1 MSTDGLC
8 FCEQRSHF
16 LPEKPLGKFRRRWSL
31 CSTCCHCCTHIPLDP
46 LPFSCTVAPICFH
59 SRQPAWVSEDHWCC
73 FGCED
78 TFNFVSSAR
87 SESYKCLAIP
97 PPPQWQPLTDEDGCS
112 SMNTSVPLP
121 LDSEVWLHCL
131 YSSPCRTEPNL
142 PSVGQLPFLPFSFS
156 CASTGCFKYTS

>member
-8 FCEQRSHF
+8 FCEQRSQF
-16 LPEKPLGKFRRRWSL
+16 LPEKPLGKFCRRWSL

-97 PPPQWQPLTDEDGCS
+97 PPPPMAALDWWRWMQQYEYIS
-112 SMNTSVPLP
+112 SLAPGLWGVVALSLQLP
-121 LDSEVWLHCL
+121 LQDWAKFTLCRTTSFPSLFLFLCL
-131 YSSPCRTEPNL
+131 YWL
-142 PSVGQLPFLPFSFS
+142 F
-156 CASTGCFKYTS
+156 